1 MAAPLAVGWSV
12 WQHAPMK
19 DPRIAFAAALTC
31 VGLAAPI
38 PAQSPVSELARLP
51 ADATTVLVVRDVLP
65 PLEKLLASPAVSD
78 LLKATGDLQQEAFGL
93 RLDAAGLVQQINLFR
108 NYVPVSA
115 GFGMNDASR
124 DALVAIARAVLQTAL
139 LMQSRQVEDVPEP
152 WTEQLHDELADAL
165 AAVREPSMV
174 AWLVLRDERTA
185 EQWFDTV
192 VEAVQPLDRDEAI
205 EAAVVDATLTLKLDV
220 LRLQGQRLGKQLAAS
235 GVQVPKDLALHLTVQ
250 LVQEG
255 PELRLRVGA
264 PSPGPLAKER
274 MGPLWSED
282 PAQVFSS
289 RVDLVALAEALA
301 TDVEYGKALASID
314 GGQSFAL
321 ATLAARLE
329 AAALSMD
336 KLSMVSEGAIR
347 IDDGVR
353 FVTEADLGEGAEDL
367 DELFVL
373 PERLLRCVRAE
384 EGPLQV
390 SAGTLDLQLLGL
402 VEQYLERAGRRSGP
416 QLDMAGLH
424 EFLLGES
431 SAVFGGGTA
440 FVCRAASFRGAPG
453 WTKGPMPFAAFAVL
467 GMLDDGQDGQD
478 FLRELGLHIG
488 DVVDADG
495 VLWEPKDLGLGV
507 PTQAMRLAM
516 LPAPF
521 GEGIDADFT
530 PHWLVCDGV
539 LVFST
544 DVGLSR
550 DLIGRLRE
558 ASPAAVPAGR
568 HLVDWQS
575 WRSDHL
581 AAALEGCSRWLE
593 ALGTMRDLDLLLQ
606 WMPLVSATVRAL
618 DHFEWITELDG
629 NRLRERFDLRFSRRS
644 GK

>member
-1 MAAPLAVGWSV
+1 MR
-12 WQHAPMK
+12 QHARMK
-19 DPRIAFAAALTC
+19 DRWIALAAALTFA
-31 VGLAAPI
+31 GLAART
-38 PAQSPVSELARLP
+38 PAQEPDSALARLP

-65 PLEKLLASPAVSD
+65 PLEKLLTSPAVAD

-93 RLDAAGLVQQINLFR
+93 RLDAAGLIQQINLFR
-108 NYVPVSA
+108 NFVPVSA
-115 GFGMNDASR
+115 GFGMSDTSR
-124 DALVAIARAVLQTAL
+124 DALVAIVRAVLQTTL
-139 LMQSRQVEDVPEP
+139 LLQSRQVEGVPEP

-165 AAVREPSMV
+165 AAVREPSLV

-185 EQWFDTV
+185 EQWFDAA
-192 VEAVQPLDRDEAI
+192 VEAVQPLARDEAI
-205 EAAVVDATLTLKLDV
+205 EVTVVDATLTLKLDV
-220 LRLQGQRLGKQLAAS
+220 QRLQGQRLGKLLAAS
-235 GVQVPKDLALHLTVQ
+235 GAPVPKEFALRLTVQ

-289 RVDLVALAEALA
+289 RIDLVALAEALA
-301 TDVEYGKALASID
+301 TDVEYAKALASV
-314 GGQSFAL
+314 GEGQSSAL
-321 ATLAARLE
+321 AMLTARLE
-329 AAALSMD
+329 AAALGMD
-336 KLSMVSEGAIR
+336 RLTMVAEGSIR

-353 FVTEADLGEGAEDL
+353 FVTESDLGGDPGDL

-402 VEQYLERAGRRSGP
+402 VEQYIERAGRRSLP

-424 EFLLGES
+424 EFLLGEA
-431 SAVFGGGTA
+431 SAVFDVGTA
-440 FVCRAASFRGAPG
+440 FVSRAASFRGAPG
-453 WTKGPMPFAAFAVL
+453 WTKGAMPFAAFAVL
-467 GMLDDGQDGQD
+467 GMLGEGEDGQG
-478 FLRELGLHIG
+478 FLRELGLLIG

-507 PTQAMRLAM
+507 PTQALRLAL

-521 GEGIDADFT
+521 GEGVDADFA

-550 DLIGRLRE
+550 DLIGRLRG
-558 ASPAAVPAGR
+558 ATPAALPAGR

-581 AAALEGCSRWLE
+581 AAALTGCSRWLE
-593 ALGTMRDLDLLLQ
+593 AMGTMRDIDLLRQ
-606 WMPLVSATVRAL
+606 WMPLVTAGVRAL

-629 NRLRERFDLRFSRRS
+629 TRVRERFDLRFARPG